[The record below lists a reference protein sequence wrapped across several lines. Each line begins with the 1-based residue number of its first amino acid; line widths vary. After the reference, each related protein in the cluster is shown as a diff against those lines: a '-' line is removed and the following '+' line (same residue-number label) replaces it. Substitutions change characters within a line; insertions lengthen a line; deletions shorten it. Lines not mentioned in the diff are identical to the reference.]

1 MIDKRHRGIEYLRIS
16 VTDRCNLR
24 CVYCMPEEGVSCLTH
39 DEILTF
45 EEIVTICKSAAEL
58 GISKIKL
65 TGGEPLVRKDFTEL
79 VRKIKAI
86 PGIEEITLTTNGLL
100 LERQLELL
108 IEAGISKINI
118 SLDTLDR
125 ARFKEITRVDGLDT
139 VVRAINSAAI
149 HPEVQVKVNSLIA
162 KNLNENEILGL
173 AALAKNEPISVRFI
187 EVMPI
192 GLGRDLQTI
201 SKNEMIEILERHYGK
216 LIPYEGKLGNG
227 PAKYYEIPG
236 FEGKIGFISAVSEC
250 FCEACNRVRL
260 TANGYLKL
268 CLHSTKGLDL
278 KKLLREGMSQ
288 EELTKVMAEAIVS
301 KPEKHHFGEAS
312 GSHIENKI
320 MSQIGG

>member
-100 LERQLELL
+100 LEKQLESL

-139 VVRAINSAAI
+139 VLKAISSAAN
-149 HPEVQVKVNSLIA
+149 HPKVQVKVNSLIA

-173 AALAKNEPISVRFI
+173 AALAKNEPVSVRFI

-201 SKNEMIEILERHYGK
+201 SKNEMIEILEMHYGK
-216 LIPYEGKLGNG
+216 LKPYEGKLGNG
-227 PAKYYEIPG
+227 PAKYYEIAG

-250 FCEACNRVRL
+250 FCEACNRIRL

-288 EELTKVMAEAIVS
+288 EELTKVMVEAIVS

-312 GSHIENKI
+312 GSDIENKI